1 MNSKCNCG
9 ALLEPGFTR
18 CRRREKTEPVN
29 PLKDVHTMRTL
40 VTDLEAERT
49 ARKALVK
56 ALETCLRYADSGVA
70 AISAELAVER
80 IARKALEEA
89 LWRSNH
95 DCCQVGHTQSD
106 QHAHDA
112 PCPVEERIVAA
123 LALAAKL
130 R

>member
-9 ALLEPGFTR
+9 KTLKPGFIR
-18 CRRREKTEPVN
+18 CWKCEKTEPVN
-29 PLKDVHTMRTL
+29 PLKEIHTMRML
-40 VTDLEAERT
+40 VTDLEAEQT

-70 AISAELAVER
+70 AVAAELVVER

-89 LWRSNH
+89 LWRANR
-95 DCCQVGHTQSD
+95 DCCQIGHTQAD

-130 R
+130 P

>member
-1 MNSKCNCG
+1 M
-9 ALLEPGFTR
+9 T
-18 CRRREKTEPVN
+18 
-29 PLKDVHTMRTL
+29 PLKDIHTMRML
-40 VTDLEAERT
+40 VADLEAERT

-70 AISAELAVER
+70 AVTAELAVER

-89 LWRSNH
+89 LWRANH
-95 DCCQVGHTQSD
+95 DCCQVGHTQADHHGS
-106 QHAHDA
+106 DA

-130 R
+130 P